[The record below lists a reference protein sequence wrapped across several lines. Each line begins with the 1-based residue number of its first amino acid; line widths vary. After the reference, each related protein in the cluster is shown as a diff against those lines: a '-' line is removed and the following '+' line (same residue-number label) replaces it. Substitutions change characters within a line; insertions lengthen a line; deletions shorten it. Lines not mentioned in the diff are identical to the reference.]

1 MVQTGRALPPPRS
14 HAGYHTWCAAGR
26 RAGGNGMSDVNA
38 GPDIDPVEY
47 GRKVI
52 EAELNAI
59 RAMLPLVD
67 EQFGRAVETVLES
80 KGRVVVTGVGKSGL
94 IGQKISATLASTGTP
109 SLFLHSGEAVHGD
122 MGRVLA
128 EDVVLALSYSGSTEV
143 MRLVPT
149 LKKIG
154 ASLIAITSTRETPLG
169 KAADLCLPIGRIEEA
184 CPIGMAPT
192 SSTTAMLALGDALA
206 MTVAQRKRFT
216 REEFAL
222 FHSGGALGREL
233 VTVGEVRR
241 PIDVVPVVEAATP
254 VREAIAH
261 REMTAHARSGAV
273 LVTGIGGRLDGIF
286 TDGDLRRR
294 LLVDPGLLDRPIGDV
309 MTRNPKVVQSEMLLA
324 DAFKRLKDHKIDE
337 IPVVDAE
344 GVAVGILDVQ
354 DVLEWSVAL

>member
-1 MVQTGRALPPPRS
+1 MTETTPGA
-14 HAGYHTWCAAGR
+14 
-26 RAGGNGMSDVNA
+26 D
-38 GPDIDPVEY
+38 DDPVAF
-47 GRKVI
+47 GRKVL
-52 EAELNAI
+52 EAELGAVQQ
-59 RAMLPLVD
+59 MLPLVD
-67 EQFGRAVETVLES
+67 EQFGAAVERVLACE
-80 KGRVVVTGVGKSGL
+80 GRVVVTGVGKSGL

-122 MGRVLA
+122 MGRVLG

-143 MRLVPT
+143 MRLVPII
-149 LKKIG
+149 KKIG
-154 ASLIAITSTRETPLG
+154 AGLVAITSTRETPLG

-184 CPIGMAPT
+184 CPIGLAPT

-206 MTVAQRKRFT
+206 MTVAHRKRFT

-233 VTVGEVRR
+233 VTVGEVKR
-241 PIDVVPVVEAATP
+241 PLDVVPVVRSGTP

-273 LVTGIGGRLDGIF
+273 LVTTADGRLEGIF

-294 LLVDPGLLDRPIGDV
+294 LLVDPDLLDRPIGEV
-309 MTRNPKVVQSEMLLA
+309 MTRDPKVVRSDMLLA

-337 IPVVDAE
+337 IPVVDAA
-344 GVAVGILDVQ
+344 GTAIGILDVQ
-354 DVLEWSVAL
+354 DVLEWGVAL

>member
-1 MVQTGRALPPPRS
+1 MSTAD
-14 HAGYHTWCAAGR
+14 AA
-26 RAGGNGMSDVNA
+26 DT
-38 GPDIDPVEY
+38 DDPVLY
-47 GRKVI
+47 GRQVL

-59 RAMLPLVD
+59 RDMLPLVD
-67 EQFGRAVETVLES
+67 EQFGQAVELVLACT
-80 KGRVVVTGVGKSGL
+80 GRVVVTGVGKSGL

-128 EDVVLALSYSGSTEV
+128 GDVVLALSYSGSTEV
-143 MRLVPT
+143 MRLVPI

-154 ASLIAITSTRETPLG
+154 AGLIAITSTRETPLG
-169 KAADLCLPIGRIEEA
+169 KAADLCLPVGRIEEA

-192 SSTTAMLALGDALA
+192 SSTTAMLALGDAFA
-206 MTVAQRKRFT
+206 MTIAQRKRFT

-222 FHSGGALGREL
+222 FHSGGALGRAL

-241 PIDVVPVVEAATP
+241 PLEVVPMVTPQTP
-254 VREAIAH
+254 VREAMAH

-273 LVTGIGGRLDGIF
+273 LVNGDDGRLLGIF

-294 LLVDPGLLDRPIGDV
+294 LLVDPDLLDRPIQEV
-309 MTRNPKVVQSEMLLA
+309 MTENPKVVRSEELLA

-337 IPVVDAE
+337 IPVVDDA
-344 GVAVGILDVQ
+344 GVVIGILDVQ
-354 DVLEWSVAL
+354 DVLEWGVAL